1 MALTNCYI
9 TLDDIKTEL
18 MPNNAQTFEFDTRLE
33 VAISAASRQIDAFCG
48 RRFWQ
53 DATVVAREF
62 FADDT
67 RCVRVDDISTSTG
80 LIVKTDDDED
90 GTFETTLTIG
100 TDFLLMPRNA
110 DKEYPVQP
118 WTELIAVSMGT
129 NWFPVAYGGRP
140 GVQVTAKFGWPA
152 IPDDVAKAC
161 LIQATML
168 YKASDAAFGAVQLSI
183 DAPALRLGGR
193 LNPLAAGLLERY
205 VKQPA

>member
-9 TLDDIKTEL
+9 TLDDIRGEL
-18 MPNNAQTFEFDTRLE
+18 MPNSAQSFEYDTRLE
-33 VAISAASRQIDAFCG
+33 VAIQSASRQVDAFCG

-53 DATVVAREF
+53 DGSVVAREYF
-62 FADDT
+62 TEDT
-67 RCVRVDDISTSTG
+67 RCVYVDDISTSTG
-80 LIVKTDDDED
+80 LIVKVDFDED
-90 GTFETTLTIG
+90 GTFEQTLTLG

-110 DKEYPVQP
+110 DKEYPVRP
-118 WTELIAVSMGT
+118 WTELVGVSQGV
-129 NWFPVAYGGRP
+129 NWFPATTSGRP

-183 DAPALRLGGR
+183 DAPALRVGQR